1 MTMVNWQVGVDGES
15 ARPYLP
21 ARGAW
26 LLATVCATALCLLG
40 PSARPALA
48 APSDSKAGGA
58 LKVGVPTIAANEPL
72 FGPRRYWCGPVWVI
86 INWIIGLG
94 GTVIGIF
101 IKSMLD
107 SINDLQKSD
116 KEMADRVG
124 SIEVLVAGTYVK
136 RDELRELMRKLEQIV
151 RYGG

>member
-1 MTMVNWQVGVDGES
+1 MDQT
-15 ARPYLP
+15 
-21 ARGAW
+21 
-26 LLATVCATALCLLG
+26 
-40 PSARPALA
+40 
-48 APSDSKAGGA
+48 
-58 LKVGVPTIAANEPL
+58 
-72 FGPRRYWCGPVWVI
+72 I

-107 SINDLQKSD
+107 SIKDLQKSD

-136 RDELRELMRKLEQIV
+136 RDELRELMRKLEQIDAKLD
-151 RYGG
+151 RKANKDECGGRNQP

>member
-1 MTMVNWQVGVDGES
+1 MDQ
-15 ARPYLP
+15 A
-21 ARGAW
+21 
-26 LLATVCATALCLLG
+26 
-40 PSARPALA
+40 
-48 APSDSKAGGA
+48 
-58 LKVGVPTIAANEPL
+58 
-72 FGPRRYWCGPVWVI
+72 I

-107 SINDLQKSD
+107 SIKDLQKSD

-136 RDELRELMRKLEQIV
+136 RDELRELMRKLEQIDAKLD
-151 RYGG
+151 RKANKNECDMRHQP

>member
-1 MTMVNWQVGVDGES
+1 MDQT
-15 ARPYLP
+15 
-21 ARGAW
+21 
-26 LLATVCATALCLLG
+26 
-40 PSARPALA
+40 
-48 APSDSKAGGA
+48 
-58 LKVGVPTIAANEPL
+58 
-72 FGPRRYWCGPVWVI
+72 I

-107 SINDLQKSD
+107 SIKDLQKSD

-136 RDELRELMRKLEQIV
+136 RDELRELMRKLEQIDV
-151 RYGG
+151 KLDRKANKNECDMRHQP

>member
-1 MTMVNWQVGVDGES
+1 MDQT
-15 ARPYLP
+15 
-21 ARGAW
+21 
-26 LLATVCATALCLLG
+26 
-40 PSARPALA
+40 
-48 APSDSKAGGA
+48 
-58 LKVGVPTIAANEPL
+58 
-72 FGPRRYWCGPVWVI
+72 I

-107 SINDLQKSD
+107 SIKDLQKSD

-136 RDELRELMRKLEQIV
+136 RDELRELMRKLEQIDVKLDRKANKDECGV
-151 RYGG
+151 RHQP

>member
-1 MTMVNWQVGVDGES
+1 MDQT
-15 ARPYLP
+15 
-21 ARGAW
+21 
-26 LLATVCATALCLLG
+26 
-40 PSARPALA
+40 
-48 APSDSKAGGA
+48 
-58 LKVGVPTIAANEPL
+58 
-72 FGPRRYWCGPVWVI
+72 I

-107 SINDLQKSD
+107 SIKDLQKSD

-136 RDELRELMRKLEQIV
+136 RDELRELMRKLEHIDAKLDRKANKDEYGV
-151 RYGG
+151 RNQP

>member
-1 MTMVNWQVGVDGES
+1 MDQT
-15 ARPYLP
+15 
-21 ARGAW
+21 
-26 LLATVCATALCLLG
+26 
-40 PSARPALA
+40 
-48 APSDSKAGGA
+48 
-58 LKVGVPTIAANEPL
+58 
-72 FGPRRYWCGPVWVI
+72 I

-107 SINDLQKSD
+107 SIKDLQKSD

-136 RDELRELMRKLEQIV
+136 RDELRELMRKLEQIDAKLDRKANKDECGV
-151 RYGG
+151 MRHQP

>member
-1 MTMVNWQVGVDGES
+1 MDQT
-15 ARPYLP
+15 
-21 ARGAW
+21 
-26 LLATVCATALCLLG
+26 
-40 PSARPALA
+40 
-48 APSDSKAGGA
+48 
-58 LKVGVPTIAANEPL
+58 
-72 FGPRRYWCGPVWVI
+72 I

-107 SINDLQKSD
+107 SIKDLQKSD

-136 RDELRELMRKLEQIV
+136 RDELRELMRKLEQIDAKLDRKANKDEYGV
-151 RYGG
+151 RHQP

>member
-1 MTMVNWQVGVDGES
+1 MDQ
-15 ARPYLP
+15 A
-21 ARGAW
+21 
-26 LLATVCATALCLLG
+26 
-40 PSARPALA
+40 
-48 APSDSKAGGA
+48 
-58 LKVGVPTIAANEPL
+58 
-72 FGPRRYWCGPVWVI
+72 I

-107 SINDLQKSD
+107 SIKDLQRSD

-136 RDELRELMRKLEQIV
+136 RDELRELMRKLEQIDAKLDRKANKDEYGV
-151 RYGG
+151 RHHP